1 MPAFNVFSDGR
12 TCPGSHRFPEEVA
25 RIPESFFQSYFSG
38 TGDIRNRSRKHPD
51 DLHALWEDLDGQT
64 DISPRRP
71 GAPVHRGPR
80 HGRNP
85 GTADLPLARRRWATW
100 LITTAALLENG
111 ASATTTSWP
120 LDGLYVQSQG
130 AHLAARV
137 LLAPCRVRGLA
148 PTTETVA
155 LRYGP
160 IPPAAPGGG
169 DRLVR

>member
-1 MPAFNVFSDGR
+1 MGYLVNHHGGP
-12 TCPGSHRFPEEVA
+12 
-25 RIPESFFQSYFSG
+25 
-38 TGDIRNRSRKHPD
+38 TG
-51 DLHALWEDLDGQT
+51 E
-64 DISPRRP
+64 
-71 GAPVHRGPR
+71 RGV
-80 HGRNP
+80 GY
-85 GTADLPLARRRWATW
+85 DYVLAV
-100 LITTAALLENG
+100 
-111 ASATTTSWP
+111 
-120 LDGLYVQSQG
+120 DGLYVQSQG